1 MEKQEMEYYAK
12 QIVNS
17 AYLIHKELGPG
28 LLESVYQYCMMEEL
42 KLNGVKAEQEV
53 SIPLYYRNKKLEK
66 EFRIDILVQ
75 SEIIIEIK
83 AVENLLPVHA
93 AQLISY
99 MKLSDKQLGFLIN
112 FNVTTFKEGIRRYV
126 NNY

>member
-17 AYLIHKELGPG
+17 AYRIHKELGPG

>member
-17 AYLIHKELGPG
+17 AYRIHIELGPG

>member
-17 AYLIHKELGPG
+17 AYRIHIELGPG

-75 SEIIIEIK
+75 SEIIIE
-83 AVENLLPVHA
+83 L
-93 AQLISY
+93 
-99 MKLSDKQLGFLIN
+99 KQLKIYYRFMQHN
-112 FNVTTFKEGIRRYV
+112 
-126 NNY
+126 